1 MDDTKIKEAFTR
13 AKQDIEELRSYILY
27 LTEQLEEIKRTLRQT
42 NRQTDTPTYTSEI
55 PTNNSFIPT
64 QTPTDSKTPTDN
76 LPQKALISQNNDI
89 SSGNRG
95 VPTDRQT
102 DRQTDQHT
110 FLNPQFR
117 PEAPEITL
125 SASKI
130 MQVSEMLDS
139 LDDLKHELRRQFKSL
154 TAQEMLVY
162 TTIYQLEEEYIA
174 VDYPL
179 LAERLKLSESS
190 IRDYILKITKK
201 GIPLIKIKQDNK
213 KVILSIPLELKKIAS
228 LQAILTLREL

>member
-13 AKQDIEELRSYILY
+13 AKQDIEELRSYIIY
-27 LTEQLEEIKRTLRQT
+27 LTEQLEDIKRTLRQT
-42 NRQTDTPTYTSEI
+42 DRPTDNPTHISQI
-55 PTNNSFIPT
+55 PTDNYLAPT
-64 QTPTDSKTPTDN
+64 QTPTDSRTPTDN
-76 LPQKALISQNNDI
+76 LPQKALKSQNNDI

-110 FLNPQFR
+110 FPTPQFR
-117 PEAPEITL
+117 SEAPEITR
-125 SASKI
+125 SSPKI

-139 LDDLKHELRRQFKSL
+139 LDNFKHELRRQFKSL

-162 TTIYQLEEEYIA
+162 TTIYQLEEEGTTA
-174 VDYPL
+174 DYHIV
-179 LAERLKLSESS
+179 AERLKLSESS